1 MGIYYNHSAVI
12 NSSKML
18 QLRQFC
24 QRSLSRCKMSSS
36 KSRPVFLEALK
47 QDSHHEKLALVDNLG
62 RHSYSDLLQKSI
74 ALSQHII
81 RHAEKKTISSNKY
94 NSGILL
100 NEERIAFLCN
110 NNASYTVSQWATWM
124 SGCMAVP
131 LCKVHPSS
139 ELEYFLTDSDCS
151 MVIST
156 KEFADKISPI
166 ASKLNIKHMVLD
178 EEFIASE
185 RPDKMAPS
193 FISDTNLGNSYLV
206 KPNDEG
212 NQVSLNESLL
222 EIEDGEAIDTM
233 ILTQKWTQV
242 KWRNRNAMLVYTSGT
257 TGQPKGVVSTF
268 GNIQL
273 GMELSGCYSTFSALH
288 HVHGIINVLACPL
301 WCGATCVMLPSFDP
315 EQVWDHLLSNSHPR
329 INVYM
334 AVPTIYAKLIEYYNK
349 KFTTPKVQAFLK
361 ATCRQKIR
369 VSCLTSTSHGTMGR
383 YNRHKLLER
392 YGMTEFGMALS
403 NPLEGTRIPGAV
415 GQPLPTVEVRITSD
429 EGDTLVRGNNTQS
442 HITEGCE
449 GTPGELEVKGPSVF
463 KEYWRRPEATRET
476 FTKDGWFK
484 TGDTALYENGVYR
497 IMGRTSVDIIKSG
510 GYKISALDVERR
522 ILAHPSIS
530 QCAIVGLPDMT
541 WGQRVAAVV
550 VLTPGVRNFDVRKLR
565 EWAKDKMP
573 PYIVP
578 TEMKELQ
585 EIPKNAMGK
594 VNKKTLVKDVFGLDK

>member
-1 MGIYYNHSAVI
+1 
-12 NSSKML
+12 ML

-193 FISDTNLGNSYLV
+193 FISDTSLGNSYLV

-212 NQVSLNESLL
+212 NQVPLNESLL

-242 KWRNRNAMLVYTSGT
+242 KWRHRNAMLVYTSGT

-268 GNIQL
+268 GNIQ
-273 GMELSGCYSTFSALH
+273 
-288 HVHGIINVLACPL
+288 VI
-301 WCGATCVMLPSFDP
+301 
-315 EQVWDHLLSNSHPR
+315 
-329 INVYM
+329 
-334 AVPTIYAKLIEYYNK
+334 
-349 KFTTPKVQAFLK
+349 
-361 ATCRQKIR
+361 
-369 VSCLTSTSHGTMGR
+369 
-383 YNRHKLLER
+383 
-392 YGMTEFGMALS
+392 
-403 NPLEGTRIPGAV
+403 
-415 GQPLPTVEVRITSD
+415 
-429 EGDTLVRGNNTQS
+429 
-442 HITEGCE
+442 
-449 GTPGELEVKGPSVF
+449 
-463 KEYWRRPEATRET
+463 
-476 FTKDGWFK
+476 
-484 TGDTALYENGVYR
+484 
-497 IMGRTSVDIIKSG
+497 
-510 GYKISALDVERR
+510 
-522 ILAHPSIS
+522 
-530 QCAIVGLPDMT
+530 
-541 WGQRVAAVV
+541 
-550 VLTPGVRNFDVRKLR
+550 
-565 EWAKDKMP
+565 
-573 PYIVP
+573 
-578 TEMKELQ
+578 
-585 EIPKNAMGK
+585 
-594 VNKKTLVKDVFGLDK
+594 